1 MSDEARDVED
11 LGTIRRLQRGDRGA
25 VGDLYDRHAALMY
38 GVVLRIVRERAEADD
53 VLQEAWIQA
62 WQRSA
67 SYDPARGSVAAWLV
81 TIARSRALD
90 RIRRRASRIR
100 AEANAPL
107 PEPREAPGAASE
119 RGAERIALGRALAS
133 LDPRH
138 REVLEVAYFE
148 GLSQSEIAERLA
160 APLGTVKHWAR
171 QGLLRLRELMPR
183 DEES

>member
-1 MSDEARDVED
+1 
-11 LGTIRRLQRGDRGA
+11 
-25 VGDLYDRHAALMY
+25 MY
-38 GVVLRIVRERAEADD
+38 GVVLRIVSDRTEADD

-62 WQRSA
+62 WQRSE
-67 SYDPARGSVAAWLV
+67 SFDPERGSVAAWLV

-90 RIRRRASRIR
+90 RLRRRASRAN
-100 AEANAPL
+100 AEAKAP
-107 PEPREAPGAASE
+107 PPAPREDPGERSE
-119 RGAERIALGRALAS
+119 HRSDRDAIGRALAL

-148 GLSQSEIAERLA
+148 GLSQTEIAERLA

-171 QGLLRLRELMPR
+171 QGLLRLRDLMLR

>member
-1 MSDEARDVED
+1 MSDETQD
-11 LGTIRRLQRGDRGA
+11 LETIRRLQRGDRAA
-25 VGDLYDRHAALMY
+25 VGELYDRHAPLMY

-62 WQRSA
+62 WQRSG
-67 SYDPARGSVAAWLV
+67 SFDPERGSVAGWLV

-90 RIRRRASRIR
+90 RIRRRASRAK

-107 PEPREAPGAASE
+107 PEPREDPGLKSE
-119 RGAERIALGRALAS
+119 RGADRSALGRAMAA